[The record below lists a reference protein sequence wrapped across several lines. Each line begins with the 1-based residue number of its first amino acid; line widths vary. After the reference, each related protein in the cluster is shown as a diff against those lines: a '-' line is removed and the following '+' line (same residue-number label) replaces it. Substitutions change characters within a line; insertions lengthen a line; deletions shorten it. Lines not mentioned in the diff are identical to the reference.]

1 MILENEKFIRAEIE
15 HIKATLELFFELGE
29 SFGVVCRTSEVKF
42 NPELPSNISAS
53 FAKKAVIFFELEN
66 YTLSSAYIE
75 KDDLKF
81 EAGFGNEDF
90 ASVVSIPLYA
100 IIELVQN
107 NAPVVA
113 NLAKIDSEWIK
124 KERSR
129 RIFSR

>member
-15 HIKATLELFFELGE
+15 HIRATLELFFELGE
-29 SFGVVCRTSEVKF
+29 NFGVVCRTSEVKF
-42 NPELPSNISAS
+42 DPELPSNISAS

-66 YTLSSAYIE
+66 YTLSSADID

-90 ASVVSIPLYA
+90 ASEVCIPLYA

-113 NLAKIDSEWIK
+113 NLAKIDNDWIK
-124 KERSR
+124 REQSR
-129 RIFSR
+129 RIFAR